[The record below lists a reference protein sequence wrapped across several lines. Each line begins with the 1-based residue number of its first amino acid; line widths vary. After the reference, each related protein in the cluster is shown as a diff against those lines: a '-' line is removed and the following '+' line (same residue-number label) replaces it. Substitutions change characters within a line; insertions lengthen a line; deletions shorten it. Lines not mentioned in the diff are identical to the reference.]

1 VLLTG
6 GLAGAGVA
14 SAGPTPGG
22 ELSVVAG
29 RGTSGAPT
37 PGTATSSALW
47 YPAGV
52 AVDSSGDVY
61 IADTGPNEIEK
72 VTPGGVLSIFAGTGN
87 IGPPAAG
94 AATSSNMANPKGIA
108 VDRAGN
114 VYVADSGNQV
124 IEKITP
130 TGELSFFAGTRAPGA
145 PTAGPATSSDLSGPT
160 GVAVNGDGDA
170 YIVDTGNYDVEEVT
184 GSRPCRSS
192 RRTPRRCQW
201 SGCPSPGAVGGPSR
215 GGLPGPHCGR
225 RPCHD
230 PCRGLRRRPSRRD
243 RWHSR
248 RPGRQPAGRHFHRQL
263 TDRRFSGRT
272 SRARPRRSGDCG
284 GQIPPLRP
292 VRRDG
297 G

>member
-1 VLLTG
+1 VAGGLAAAVLLTG

-22 ELSVVAG
+22 DLSVVAG

-184 GSRPCRSS
+184 GSTTVPVFTADTPPVPVVGVPFSWRCRWPEPWRS
-192 RRTPRRCQW
+192 
-201 SGCPSPGAVGGPSR
+201 AGPS
-215 GGLPGPHCGR
+215 
-225 RPCHD
+225 
-230 PCRGLRRRPSRRD
+230 
-243 RWHSR
+243 
-248 RPGRQPAGRHFHRQL
+248 
-263 TDRRFSGRT
+263 
-272 SRARPRRSGDCG
+272 
-284 GQIPPLRP
+284 LRP
-292 VRRDG
+292 APMSRPMPWATATPVPS
-297 G
+297 